1 MAQNLKVSQPYANAF
16 IQMVSGKDSLDKVIS
31 DLTYIEAALKSP
43 DLVQAFSNPLL
54 SLDAKKGMVKA
65 VFKGKIDA
73 KTVSFLLVLCDR
85 GRIDCLEGVTS
96 LALEMAYKQASVEVA
111 HVISSSEMSE
121 SQQEA
126 LVSKLKAMTGV
137 KQVKLDIK
145 VDKAL
150 IGGFTIQIGSQVV
163 DTSIQG
169 QLKKLASHLGA
180 SSPLSLNSSFILKT

>member
-73 KTVSFLLVLCDR
+73 KTVNFLLVLCDR

-150 IGGFTIQIGSQVV
+150 IGGFTVQIGSQVV

-180 SSPLSLNSSFILKT
+180 SSLL